1 MASEVKNQ
9 VILLVL
15 NLITKVVDLVVEA
28 IREKIQID

>member
-28 IREKIQID
+28 VREKLQVD

>member
-1 MASEVKNQ
+1 MASEMKSQ

-28 IREKIQID
+28 IRERIQVD

>member
-28 IREKIQID
+28 IRERIQVD